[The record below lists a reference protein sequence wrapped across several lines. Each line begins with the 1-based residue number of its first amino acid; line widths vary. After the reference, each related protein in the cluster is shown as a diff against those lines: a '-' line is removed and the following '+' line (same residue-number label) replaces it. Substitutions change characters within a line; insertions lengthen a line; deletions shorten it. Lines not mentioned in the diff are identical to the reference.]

1 MNRTRIGLGIYR
13 TAYGFAVIWKDAGR
27 NREKHFAPDT
37 PHTTL
42 TAFRRQQTKTARHAP
57 GVAATRGRFAR
68 DVVRYLRTRKGKPCY
83 KSERSHLKAWLPRF
97 GRGGRHAIT
106 PEAIQLQLA
115 EWVGLS
121 AKTIRHRL
129 NVLTQV
135 FHLLDPKQPTPCD
148 RAYVTR
154 PKLPK
159 RRPQGV
165 PDDIIAT
172 TAERLAEQERRGFL
186 RDGKTRAR
194 FLVLATCGKRPC
206 QVMRAR
212 QLDLKWAARVWDV
225 EPAKNSLGGPLWL
238 NDEMLAA
245 WQAFDRAHAWGDYD
259 PVSFAKTLRRNG
271 WPAGVRPYNMRHQ
284 TLQTLSQKGVDFGAV
299 QQAAG
304 HASPVTTRDNY
315 VPHELET
322 SKAASAAIE
331 GRFPVTA
338 FAATARYTTGLAVG
352 GAPDYQPTT
361 NPATQTGAGA
371 AAPAPRGLPQ
381 AAAATTNQDY
391 QRLLKT
397 AGETKGIVGKISPS
411 PKADRARPRL
421 VKRVKTA

>member
-1 MNRTRIGLGIYR
+1 MKRTRIGLGIYR

-57 GVAATRGRFAR
+57 GVAATSGRFPR
-68 DVVRYLRTRKGKPCY
+68 DVVRYLRTRKGKACY

-115 EWVGLS
+115 DWSGKS

-129 NVLTQV
+129 NVLTQL

-148 RAYVTR
+148 RAYVAR

-165 PDDIIAT
+165 PDDIIAA
-172 TAERLAEQERRGFL
+172 TAERLAEQERRGKL

-212 QLDLKWAARVWDV
+212 RLDLQWTARVWDV

-245 WQAFDRAHAWGDYD
+245 WQAFDRAEAWGDYD

-284 TLQTLSQKGVDFGAV
+284 TLQTLSKKGVDFGAV

-304 HASPVTTRDNY
+304 HASPDTTRRHY
-315 VPHELET
+315 VPHELAT
-322 SKAASAAIE
+322 SAAASAAIE

-338 FAATARYTTGLAVG
+338 FAATTRHRTGIAVG

-361 NPATQTGAGA
+361 NPAAPAAGRPGVTSPVTAGA
-371 AAPAPRGLPQ
+371 AAPG
-381 AAAATTNQDY
+381 TTNQDY